1 VAVPLVGYYVLRGFG
16 LSPWLSLVLGGALV
30 LPSVVYSVRQQRK
43 VSMLTVF
50 TLSLLVIG
58 TLMSL
63 ITGNPRLL
71 LVREAWIFILL
82 GVWVLATVP
91 TRRPFMMIAGRSV
104 VIAKVGYAGL
114 LAYEARWDAEA
125 AFRRAARI
133 LTAAWGLAFALDAL
147 IQVALAYTLPIDLVP
162 AVSTAQWLVVLGC
175 TLLFHIVYT
184 KRKDLRA

>member
-1 VAVPLVGYYVLRGFG
+1 
-16 LSPWLSLVLGGALV
+16 
-30 LPSVVYSVRQQRK
+30 
-43 VSMLTVF
+43 MLTVF

-71 LVREAWIFILL
+71 LVREAWLFMLL

-114 LAYEARWDAEA
+114 PAYEARWDAEA

-133 LTAAWGLAFALDAL
+133 LTAVRGLAFSVDGL
-147 IQVALAYTLPIDLVP
+147 IQVLAYTLSIDLVP
-162 AVSTAQWLVVLGC
+162 GVSTAQWLVVLGA
-175 TLLFHIVYT
+175 TLLVHLVYT